1 MSMTN
6 LNIRVDSEVKKEAE
20 QVFEELGLNMSS
32 AVNIFLKTVIREHG
46 IPFSLNLESAQPVA
60 VPAFIQG
67 GLMNW
72 AKEEK

>member
-32 AVNIFLKTVIREHG
+32 AVNIFLKTVIRENG
-46 IPFSLNLESAQPVA
+46 IPFSLNLESAQTVA

>member
-67 GLMNW
+67 GLVNW